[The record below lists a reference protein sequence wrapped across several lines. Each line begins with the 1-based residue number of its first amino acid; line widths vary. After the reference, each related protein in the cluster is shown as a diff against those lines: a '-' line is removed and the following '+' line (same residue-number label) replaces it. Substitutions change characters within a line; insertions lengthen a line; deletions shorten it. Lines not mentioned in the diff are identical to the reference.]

1 MSDNER
7 SPLPTGLAKQR
18 RNDKQRRKAGLG
30 IRRTRSL
37 LNNALVA
44 FMQEKSIDKITVQEV
59 LDRATVSRSTFYLH
73 YCDKDDLILCVLEE
87 GLEMWSATLLR
98 KQEKSYRIAPVA
110 EFVMHVGDAKKLY
123 RALVDSG
130 RIQAF
135 FELAQGYFARSIARH
150 LKDVGLK
157 HLVQSELDAR
167 SQCTRRKPAVT
178 SEMVARSRRQRV
190 TKSNRRTIPSDGV
203 ERTAI
208 QIQITVD
215 NPGGR

>member
-1 MSDNER
+1 MSNNER
-7 SPLPTGLAKQR
+7 FQLPIGLTKQR